1 MTKEELGQLIDLR
14 KEIKELEH
22 KIAVLSRRKGKESQD
37 RVSASYNEFPYIKG
51 HATVSGY
58 IESVSKAEIDNIIY
72 LLEQRMNKAAES
84 ERRITEYINT
94 IEDSKIRRMMQY
106 RYIDGCTLGE
116 IGEYMHCDRTTVEK
130 TITKY
135 LNEYK

>member
-1 MTKEELGQLIDLR
+1 MTKEELGQLIDLS

-22 KIAVLSRRKGKESQD
+22 KIKVLSQRKGKESQD

-51 HATVSGY
+51 HATVTGY
-58 IESVSKAEIDNIIY
+58 IETAEIDNIIY
-72 LLEQRMNKAAES
+72 LLEQRRKKAAES

-94 IEDSKIRRMMQY
+94 IDDSKIRRMMQY
-106 RYIDGCTLGE
+106 RYIEGCTLGE

-135 LNEYK
+135 LKEHK

>member
-1 MTKEELGQLIDLR
+1 MTKEELGQLIDLS

-22 KIAVLSRRKGKESQD
+22 KIKVLSQRKGKESQD

-51 HATVSGY
+51 HATVTGY
-58 IESVSKAEIDNIIY
+58 IETAEIDNIIY
-72 LLEQRMNKAAES
+72 LLEQRRKKAAES

-106 RYIDGCTLGE
+106 RYIEGCTLGE

-135 LNEYK
+135 LNEHK